1 MLDLLLLNGKII
13 DPEKSSCFQ
22 ANIGISDGRITM
34 VADERKPA
42 QREID
47 IKGSYISP
55 GFIDI
60 HIHEN
65 EIDENEIDEGE
76 IDEGEINIETLK
88 YAVQMG
94 VTTAAAG
101 NCGINLSGNSTVDY
115 FVALNNINLPVN
127 YLSYIGY
134 GFLRD
139 KIADGTEGGLSWDD
153 FDKLIPYI
161 EENLTGGACGV
172 SLGLEY
178 TPGVSTEEI
187 LWLGSFIKNNYP
199 DKLLAAHYR
208 FDAARSLEAVAEMI
222 ITSRET
228 GVAFQVSHIGSCSA
242 FGEMD
247 SALKMLD
254 AARKAGV
261 DIAADVYPYDAFSTF
276 IGSEVFAPG
285 CFERWGKGPES
296 LLVVNGPHR
305 GEYCSKELFEKLRQE
320 SPQTLV
326 AAFVMQED
334 EVDKAV
340 LHPDIMIASDSL
352 VTEKGGHPRASGTFP
367 RYLAKYV
374 REESKLDLPDAIR
387 KITTLP
393 AHRLGLENRGLVA
406 PGYRADLTVFS
417 LEDIQDNSTYQNP
430 LVTPSGIEYVIV
442 NGKIAVEDGRYQGGD
457 CGEVISHGR
466 T

>member
-13 DPEKSSCFQ
+13 DPESLSCFQ
-22 ANIGISDGRITM
+22 ANIGISAGKITM
-34 VADERKPA
+34 VSDEIKPA
-42 QREID
+42 QKKID
-47 IKGSYISP
+47 INGSYISP

-65 EIDENEIDEGE
+65 EIN
-76 IDEGEINIETLK
+76 EGEINIETLK
-88 YAVQMG
+88 YAARMG

-101 NCGINLSGNSTVDY
+101 NCGINLSGTSAVDY
-115 FVALNNINLPVN
+115 FASLKNINLPVN

-134 GFLRD
+134 GFLRE
-139 KIADGTEGGLSWDD
+139 KIAVDSKTGLSQKY
-153 FDKLIPYI
+153 FAKLIPYLD
-161 EENLTGGACGV
+161 ENLKGGACGV

-178 TPGVSTEEI
+178 TPGVSTEEV
-187 LWLGSFIKNNYP
+187 LWLGSFIKDNYP

-222 ITSRET
+222 IASRET
-228 GVAFQVSHIGSCSA
+228 GVAFQISHIGSCSA
-242 FGEMD
+242 FGEME
-247 SALKMLD
+247 SALKMID

-261 DIAADVYPYDAFSTF
+261 DIATDVYPYDAFSTF

-285 CFERWGKGPES
+285 CFERWGKGPDS
-296 LLVVNGPHR
+296 LLVANGPHR
-305 GEYCSKELFEKLRQE
+305 GEYCTKKLFEKLRQE

-374 REESKLDLPDAIR
+374 REDKKLTLPEAIR
-387 KITTLP
+387 KITSLP
-393 AHRLGLENRGLVA
+393 ARRLGLESRGLVA
-406 PGYRADLTVFS
+406 PGYNADLTVFS
-417 LEDIQDNSTYQNP
+417 LENIQDNSTYQNP
-430 LVTPSGIEYVIV
+430 LVPPSGIEHVIV
-442 NGKIAVEDGRYQGGD
+442 NGEIAVEDGKYKGGD
-457 CGEVISHGR
+457 CGEIISHGK